1 MLPREAP
8 ADPRSRA
15 FSAALWGAVGTLAF
29 LVVFQAYALLAGPLL
44 PFAQGAIVAFGVG
57 TLAAVGAYA
66 VEVRVAGW
74 ATRRARRRAEDGDG

>member
-15 FSAALWGAVGTLAF
+15 FSATLWGAVGTLAF
-29 LVVFQAYALLAGPLL
+29 LVVFQGYALLAGPLL

-57 TLAAVGAYA
+57 VLAAVGAYA
-66 VEVRVAGW
+66 VEVRIADW
-74 ATRRARRRAEDGDG
+74 AARRVRERGDG